1 MAFDSGIHC
10 IHNKTADV
18 AKVKYVTVMI
28 CLIIL
33 LLLTATDESD
43 SLQLV
48 LLAPGAGWQ
57 ASSPP
62 PSLTSSPQLPRKMD
76 PSILKPKGSFKQ
88 SSSKKHVSIN
98 ERGLSYGS
106 SYGSETSLK
115 NNDSTT
121 VMVKFEDETQKST
134 TPLYFVTQP
143 SQTKFDFDFNK
154 APKLH
159 SQDSIKVFHSA
170 KEKNSHPSQNEVS
183 WQILR
188 NQTDIDKS
196 SMMSLQSNNQD
207 NYSQGDVK
215 TENLYGKSSIS
226 EEPDNTVRR
235 NSKSTKKRPSSLLL
249 TSDDQCLQPGKE
261 FLALRSRS
269 AEDSTPR
276 TDGVT
281 DAPMTDPKTKN
292 QSIVPENV
300 QSNSVELITRLK
312 DKIFNK
318 GVSCERNTKSGELES
333 DDESTPLVS
342 SERSSPSI
350 SIKAQRNIGE
360 DKTVVSHR
368 RSSTTS
374 TDNSSSHHS
383 SKDPSPIERE
393 KRRKFENNQAQK
405 VFSPEKH
412 DCNISDATISVEFSP
427 SSDHSCSSGSHG
439 FNPMEDGKGDINFH
453 DILPN
458 SDEVTV
464 RESESKRSDASSKRK
479 SFVSN
484 NSASVESFNCL
495 LEPHSLNVLSHTNSD
510 ASLKSN
516 NCLWRQDAVDD
527 QDWKNPESSV

>member
-1 MAFDSGIHC
+1 MLF
-10 IHNKTADV
+10 
-18 AKVKYVTVMI
+18 
-28 CLIIL
+28 
-33 LLLTATDESD
+33 TATDESD

-154 APKLH
+154 APKPH
-159 SQDSIKVFHSA
+159 SLDSIKVFHSA

-196 SMMSLQSNNQD
+196 SMMSQQSNNQEH
-207 NYSQGDVK
+207 YSQGDGK
-215 TENLYGKSSIS
+215 TENLYRKTSIS
-226 EEPDNTVRR
+226 EKAEEPENTVRR
-235 NSKSTKKRPSSLLL
+235 HSKSTKKRPSSLLL
-249 TSDDQCLQPGKE
+249 NSDDQCLQPGKE
-261 FLALRSRS
+261 FLTLRSRS

-281 DAPMTDPKTKN
+281 DATTTDPKTKN
-292 QSIVPENV
+292 QSIPENV

-318 GVSCERNTKSGELES
+318 GASSERNTKSGELES

-350 SIKAQRNIGE
+350 SIKAQRNIAE
-360 DKTVVSHR
+360 DKTIVSHR
-368 RSSTTS
+368 RSSTSS

-383 SKDPSPIERE
+383 SKEPSPIKKE
-393 KRRKFENNQAQK
+393 KRRKYDSNQSQK

-439 FNPMEDGKGDINFH
+439 FNPMEDGKGDIKFPN
-453 DILPN
+453 ILAN
-458 SDEVTV
+458 SDEVSV
-464 RESESKRSDASSKRK
+464 REANLKRSDASRNRE

-484 NSASVESFNCL
+484 NSASIDSFNCL
-495 LEPHSLNVLSHTNSD
+495 LEPHSLNVLSHANSD